1 MMRAEPGPGR
11 GGSKR
16 ARQFP
21 FASPDLAPNLRTATK
36 RLKGRYQMLKKLIAA
51 TAALSLAAAPAVA
64 QSSASKLSVA
74 GAQRTGATVEGE
86 NLAGVSTLAL
96 VAIAA
101 AVVAL
106 AVFVVFDD
114 DDAESA

>member
-1 MMRAEPGPGR
+1 
-11 GGSKR
+11 
-16 ARQFP
+16 
-21 FASPDLAPNLRTATK
+21 
-36 RLKGRYQMLKKLIAA
+36 MLKKLIAMS
-51 TAALSLAAAPAVA
+51 AALSLAASPALA
-64 QSSASKLSVA
+64 QTSASKLSVVSSA
-74 GAQRTGATVEGE
+74 RADASVNGE

>member
-1 MMRAEPGPGR
+1 
-11 GGSKR
+11 
-16 ARQFP
+16 
-21 FASPDLAPNLRTATK
+21 
-36 RLKGRYQMLKKLIAA
+36 MLKKLIAMS
-51 TAALSLAAAPAVA
+51 AALSLAASPALA
-64 QSSASKLSVA
+64 QSSASKLSVVGSA
-74 GAQRTGATVEGE
+74 RAEAPIDGE

-96 VAIAA
+96 VAVAA